1 MNLYLLVNNTR
12 LEPDV
17 FDACVVC
24 AKDEESA
31 RLIRPDGRDD
41 WENIHE
47 SYTVWPKAPS
57 QLECQYLG
65 KADDSIEPGVVL
77 ASFVE

>member
-1 MNLYLLVNNTR
+1 MNLYLLTNVTR
-12 LEPDV
+12 CEPGV
-17 FDACVVC
+17 YDACIIC

-31 RLIRPDGRDD
+31 RLIRPDGRGD
-41 WENIHE
+41 WDNILE
-47 SYTVWPKAPS
+47 YYNVWADTPS

>member
-1 MNLYLLVNNTR
+1 MNLYLLTNVTHY
-12 LEPDV
+12 EPSV
-17 FDACVVC
+17 YDACIVC

-31 RLIRPDGRDD
+31 RLIRPDGRAD
-41 WENIHE
+41 WENIHKD
-47 SYTVWPKAPS
+47 YDGWVNTPN